1 MPNTFAEMESER
13 GMQSSFVWRIA
24 AIANFF
30 PSRLF
35 LLLIHS
41 LTHSSMADHIPTRKQ
56 NNIIKK
62 EQASKQSRKMYAT
75 SFEKF

>member
-62 EQASKQSRKMYAT
+62 RASKQAVKKNVCDV
-75 SFEKF
+75 F